1 MSSKNFI
8 LIVATSVMVGPWVA
22 DVPVGPTDGSAILGM
37 VGGSIN
43 SSLKFKLS
51 PEKVDDA
58 LGSSVLLCRNG
69 DDGAEMII
77 CGLTFKK

>member
-1 MSSKNFI
+1 
-8 LIVATSVMVGPWVA
+8 MVGPWVA

-51 PEKVDDA
+51 PQKVDEA
-58 LGSSVLLCRNG
+58 LGRSALLEVNG
-69 DDGAEMII
+69 VDGADMMIA
-77 CGLTFKK
+77 GLTPKK